1 MSFVSV
7 LDAARVLGVG
17 HYEFV
22 GNRYDVTATNTNP
35 DTADDHT
42 DRTVIVT
49 GVKEPL
55 IVEVLELWLEKK
67 TNGRGPL
74 VSTSGDGQNGVV
86 TAVFEDSVCTYY
98 CMSFEATIELFNCHS
113 II

>member
-1 MSFVSV
+1 MSFVSI

-67 TNGRGPL
+67 TNGGGPL

-98 CMSFEATIELFNCHS
+98 SMSLRGNLTVQFS
-113 II
+113 